1 MSNNINSFAENMNAL
16 VRTSNNQLEIL
27 DALQR
32 SLVNNSTTAYVN
44 LKDPYTG
51 EMTSYAIPALQ
62 GVVNR
67 LSATENAIKNL
78 LTGTGTVS
86 LADGTSRSIQITPLA
101 KIPENIYNVNNPTT
115 FNIDS
120 NWFFEDLMFPGIT
133 VRVNLQGQVDN
144 DSDRVRVKRV
154 IIDSRVAENQTV
166 WYNNLANTSLNYLD
180 LISLLN
186 NSGIEYS
193 EDEETLQ
200 FPLTNRSYQGQFVIQ
215 GSDIINNRIWY
226 TFDTFDYYEITRN
239 GTGNSTSKTLAVGD
253 LLSYN
258 NTILRIENINYSEN
272 KVLFKFEVGVEQP
285 GINSYLEFYEEP
297 FKTKELDIRVGIH
310 EYNIIYFK
318 GINEAFNLLSAS
330 WGYPM
335 TFYTDDLINE
345 DGISLATYY
354 ANNIVDWGS
363 QMIAEAKNKTITAFE
378 GVTPD
383 APVLSS
389 ENFSVVKINTQI
401 NAALDLTEFKNI
413 VADIDNT
420 KSDIN
425 SLRNTIASQKSDLQN
440 ISNLVEYKN
449 VQEQINVNTLE
460 LTQAQNSYRSLLS
473 QAQDLIKE
481 NGSVITSPKYHIRGF
496 FPIPEPKRN
505 ISTSGIKTTQQVIG
519 FEIQYRYIKEDE
531 TGVDL
536 KSYTY
541 LDTDGISQ
549 VTGIYTDWNIT
560 ATAKLEKAYNEATGA
575 YEWVNESIA
584 DGTKINI
591 NQVDIPISKGEKV
604 EFRIRSIS
612 EAGWPGNPLKSE
624 WSNSV
629 IIEFPS
635 NLSTASE
642 AENLIESINNEN
654 GTATVDNVL
663 NSLGVYTHLNDSIP
677 NINSVNGMYYKHQAD
692 YISYELTTDGDGIN
706 KTIETISVQDA
717 IDRLINNKTVNTYTK
732 TEIDNKFTQYSSVF
746 VKTTKSANGV
756 PIPQY
761 NPETKEIICDKIY
774 LIEKRGTIGS
784 TDTSVVGFEAW
795 ILDMEK
801 LDLNNDGKVNV
812 SDITVAINNYIK
824 GEGDVTKI
832 ISIRDFILGLTTIK
846 DFWKPLLGLNTEIT
860 VHTNSSG
867 GNESGNNGSSSSGN
881 NSGDTGTGSQ
891 NSDITWDNGDNG
903 GNGEDSGNSEPQHND
918 NENEDY
924 SELTDAVNNLTLRL
938 NALESAL
945 YNAYGYSDGLSIASN
960 TYTGTAISENPTLNP
975 YIRDGISTGGRI
987 LYGAGISASA
997 GVHGE
1002 FDGSTQT
1009 EFNKDKAELEIEDNL
1024 NPSTSNTNNME
1035 ETSGSEAYN
1044 SLSEKINTLT
1054 SRINALESALYNGY
1068 GN

>member
-1 MSNNINSFAENMNAL
+1 MPNNINSFAENMNAL
-16 VRTSNNQLEIL
+16 VRTSNNQMEIL
-27 DALQR
+27 QSLQR
-32 SLVNNSTTAYVN
+32 SMVNNSTTAYVN

-51 EMTSYAIPALQ
+51 EMTNYAIPALQ
-62 GVVNR
+62 GIVNR
-67 LSATENAIKNL
+67 LTSTENAIKNL
-78 LTGTGTVS
+78 LTGSGTIS
-86 LADGTSRSIQITPLA
+86 LSDGTSRSIQITPLA
-101 KIPENIYNVNNPTT
+101 KIPNNIYNLDNPTT
-115 FNIDS
+115 FDIDS
-120 NWFFEDLMFPGIT
+120 NWFFEDFMFPGIT
-133 VRVNLQGQVDN
+133 VKVDLRGQVDN

-154 IIDSRVAENQTV
+154 IIDSRIAANQTI
-166 WYNNLANTSLNYLD
+166 WYNNLANTSLSYMD

-186 NSGIEYS
+186 NAGIEYS
-193 EDEETLQ
+193 EDEETVQ
-200 FPLTNRSYQGQFVIQ
+200 FPLTTRSYQGQFVIQ

-226 TFDTFDYYEITRN
+226 TFDTFDYYEITRT
-239 GTGNSTSKTLAVGD
+239 GTGNSVSKTLAVGD
-253 LLSYN
+253 MLSYN
-258 NTILRIENINYSEN
+258 NTILKIESINYAEN
-272 KVLFKFEVGVEQP
+272 KVLFKFEVGNEQP
-285 GINSYLEFYEEP
+285 GINSWLEYYEEP
-297 FKTKELDIRVGIH
+297 FKTKELNLRVGIH

-318 GINEAFNLLSAS
+318 AINEAFNLLSSS
-330 WGYPM
+330 WGLPM
-335 TFYTDDLINE
+335 SFSTDDLVNE
-345 DGISLATYY
+345 DGVSLATYY

-413 VADIDNT
+413 VADIDST

-440 ISNLVEYKN
+440 ISNLTEYKN

-460 LTQAQNSYRSLLS
+460 LTQAQNSYRSLLV

-549 VTGIYTDWNIT
+549 VTGVYTDWNIMST
-560 ATAKLEKAYNEATGA
+560 EILEKAYNEATSA

-612 EAGWPGNPLKSE
+612 EAGWPGNPLKSV

-635 NLSTASE
+635 NLSTSSE

-663 NSLGVYTHLNDSIP
+663 NSLGIYTHLNDSMP
-677 NINSVNGMYYKHQAD
+677 NVNSVNGIYYKHQAEN
-692 YISYELTTDGDGIN
+692 ISYELTKDSTDGIN

-717 IDRLINNKTVNTYTK
+717 IDRIIDNKVIDTYTK
-732 TEIDNKFTQYSSVF
+732 EEVDNKLSIRSSAF
-746 VKTTKSANGV
+746 VKTTRSDDGV
-756 PIPQY
+756 PIPKYDPNTQEVIY
-761 NPETKEIICDKIY
+761 DKIY
-774 LIEKRGTIGS
+774 LVETPIKIQTEDDLTGY
-784 TDTSVVGFEAW
+784 TSHAYEAW
-795 ILDMEK
+795 ILDMQDF
-801 LDLNNDGKVNV
+801 DLNNDGIVNAG
-812 SDITVAINNYIK
+812 DVAVAHDKFLN
-824 GEGDVTKI
+824 EGDASMVRMI
-832 ISIRDFILGLTTIK
+832 DSIYDFILGRTSVK
-846 DFWKPLLGLNTEIT
+846 DFWKPLISVMPVNINASYDPSKPLT
-860 VHTNSSG
+860 V
-867 GNESGNNGSSSSGN
+867 
-881 NSGDTGTGSQ
+881 
-891 NSDITWDNGDNG
+891 
-903 GNGEDSGNSEPQHND
+903 
-918 NENEDY
+918 
-924 SELTDAVNNLTLRL
+924 
-938 NALESAL
+938 
-945 YNAYGYSDGLSIASN
+945 
-960 TYTGTAISENPTLNP
+960 
-975 YIRDGISTGGRI
+975 
-987 LYGAGISASA
+987 
-997 GVHGE
+997 
-1002 FDGSTQT
+1002 
-1009 EFNKDKAELEIEDNL
+1009 
-1024 NPSTSNTNNME
+1024 NPSTWESNNTPKNYIDLLDQVE
-1035 ETSGSEAYN
+1035 DLKKRVY
-1044 SLSEKINTLT
+1044 SLEHPNP
-1054 SRINALESALYNGY
+1054 NG
-1068 GN
+1068 